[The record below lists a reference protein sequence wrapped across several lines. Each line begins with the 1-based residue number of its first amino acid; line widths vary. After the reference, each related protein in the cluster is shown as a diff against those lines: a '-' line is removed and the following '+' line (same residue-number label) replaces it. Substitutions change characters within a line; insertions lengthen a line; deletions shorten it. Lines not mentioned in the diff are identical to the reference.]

1 MRRRGAHVPAL
12 VAAATAAILTAA
24 KLVVGFSTGSL
35 VVLAAAVDNLM
46 DLACSTLNAYFL
58 RLADKP
64 ADDEHRFG
72 HGKADALSAVIQA
85 TIIGMGGLYI
95 GARAVSKMWTGNQV
109 RGTTAG
115 ITVSLLSLVAA
126 AVLGLYLTRAA
137 RRFHSVALR
146 ADAFHYLSDVATN
159 TAAATALLLV
169 RFTGQAWWDLVG
181 SVAIAGYIVQQA
193 LAMLR
198 ESADELL
205 DRGLPHDL
213 ELAVV
218 EIIHGMGPEVRGHED
233 LRTRRA
239 AHTVF
244 IEVHLLL
251 DRGISFTRSHDLT
264 ESFIERVR
272 KEFGDSAQVM
282 VDTDPV

>member
-12 VAAATAAILTAA
+12 VAATVAAVLTAA
-24 KLVVGFSTGSL
+24 KLVVGFATGSMA
-35 VVLAAAVDNLM
+35 VLAAAVDNLM
-46 DLACSTLNAYFL
+46 DLACSGLNAYFL
-58 RLADKP
+58 RLAEKP
-64 ADDEHRFG
+64 ADYEHRFG

-95 GARAVSKMWTGNQV
+95 AVRAISKLWLGNTV
-109 RGTTAG
+109 RGTGAG
-115 ITVSLLSLVAA
+115 IVVSLLSLVIAA
-126 AVLGLYLTRAA
+126 LLGLYLTRAA
-137 RRFHSVALR
+137 ARFRSVALR

-159 TAAATALLLV
+159 SVAALALVLV
-169 RFTGQAWWDLVG
+169 RLTGKPWWDLVG
-181 SVAIAGYIVQQA
+181 SVAIAAYIVQQA

-218 EIIHGMGPEVRGHED
+218 DIIDNMGSEVRGYDE
-233 LRTRRA
+233 LRTRKA

-244 IEVHLLL
+244 VEVHLLL
-251 DRGISFTRSHDLT
+251 DRDMSFSRSHELA
-264 ESFIERVR
+264 ESFIRRVR
-272 KEFGDSAQVM
+272 RRLGESTQVM
-282 VDTDPV
+282 VDTDPA